1 MIKAT
6 IQNSPYCT
14 EIVFPCAE
22 TELSKKLG
30 ELGMNPEHLAPMAM
44 VLEIEPAEL
53 SMLTDCDVS
62 LDALNYLGKRLDG
75 MDEGEYKQYLA
86 VLSCAEISEGWGL
99 KNMINL
105 TDNLARYT
113 LIEDTDDL
121 ESIGRTHMLNVR
133 GYLSE
138 SEYNNGE
145 WLAEQ
150 GMKLLE
156 SGGGIDTDYGR
167 IYINKD
173 VPFKEVFNGT
183 TFPAYYCE
191 MNSVAE
197 IAIEYDKLTEFVEM
211 PCEDIVIK
219 KALCRLGADDI
230 LDCKVEVD
238 SSRDISDEWWEKICE
253 VEKTKDI
260 FGLNKLLK
268 TEDIHLKQDK
278 PESIFQKEIA
288 RRLSE
293 DGYNFAF
300 ENGEFAV
307 TLNDGD
313 IIKIR
318 KDDVLYS
325 SGEFSETGRE
335 AFYAL
340 YHLNREVLDYC
351 SAYEKA
357 TPLVADGLSGNYRCL
372 AEFGGAVLAAKYND
386 EFGFEFVTWDRT
398 FDGKSVCNG
407 NYCSD
412 YAAAKEN
419 FAIRSGLVDK
429 DKLFSTEEL
438 ERIGKCVD
446 FTMRHNGDLN
456 FDDCEC
462 LKKLNEKI
470 SDNISEQQNA
480 APEMS
485 M

>member
-14 EIVFPCAE
+14 EIRFPCSE

-30 ELGMNPEHLAPMAM
+30 EIRMNPEHLAPMAT
-44 VLEIEPAEL
+44 VIGIEPAEL
-53 SMLTDCDVS
+53 SMLEDCDVS
-62 LDALNYLGKRLDG
+62 LDALNFLGKRMDG
-75 MDEGEYKQYLA
+75 MCKAELRQFLA
-86 VLSCAEISEGWGL
+86 VLGCEEVEIGYGL
-99 KNMINL
+99 KNIINL

-121 ESIGRTHMLNVR
+121 ERIGRIHMLNIH
-133 GYLSE
+133 GALSE
-138 SEYNNGE
+138 SEYNNSE
-145 WLAEQ
+145 WLAAE

-156 SGGGIDTDYGR
+156 SGTGIDTEYGKL
-167 IYINKD
+167 YINEN
-173 VPFKEVFNGT
+173 VPFEEIFNGT

-191 MNSVAE
+191 PNSVAGVE
-197 IAIEYDKLTEFVEM
+197 IGYGSLIEFVEI
-211 PCEDIVIK
+211 PCEDITIK
-219 KALCRLGADDI
+219 KALCRLGADSI
-230 LDCKVEVD
+230 KDCRISVD
-238 SSRDISDEWWEKICE
+238 LTRDISDEWSERISE
-253 VEKTKDI
+253 VEKTKDL

-268 TEDIHLKQDK
+268 TEDILLKREQSI
-278 PESIFQKEIA
+278 SIFQKEIA

-293 DGYNFAF
+293 EGYNFAF

-307 TLNDGD
+307 TLSDGD
-313 IIKIR
+313 VIKIR

-325 SGEFSETGRE
+325 DGDFSETGRE

-357 TPLVADGLSGNYRCL
+357 TPLVADGLSEKYRCL

-386 EFGFEFVTWDRT
+386 EFGFEFVTWDKT
-398 FDGKSVCNG
+398 YDGKSVCQG
-407 NYCSD
+407 NYFED

-419 FAIRSGLVDK
+419 FAARSGLIDK
-429 DKLFSTEEL
+429 DKLFTTEEL
-438 ERIGKCVD
+438 EQIRECVN
-446 FTMRHNGDLN
+446 FTARHNGDLN
-456 FDDCEC
+456 FDDSEC

-470 SDNISEQQNA
+470 SENIPEQQNK